1 MKIILLVTIIAL
13 ICSGAVF
20 AAEEI
25 TLSTFYPAPYGEYDE
40 LGVDSMAVGSGYAI
54 PAGDGDMVVQGN
66 VGIGTTALGA
76 YQLNVNGTFNC
87 AALSYTGGVL
97 ISSDE
102 RLKTNIYNLE
112 SVSDR
117 IMRLRG
123 VHFNW
128 KDSNRDKEDGLQ
140 IGFIAQELE
149 KEFPEL
155 VMENNGTMTA
165 YILVRDIYVDLTGAI
180 ERASWKGHPQA
191 EIAFNGLVQTRGLST
206 TEFIQRIFSYD
217 NVPNQLAGI
226 FFASDA
232 TGWELSKLKDHD
244 SLYNQEIHFRI
255 VNAGTDY
262 QREEVMFVLRGI
274 PLCCDLVHGQFIFLY
289 PGNPDGTTDHVW
301 LNPGW
306 MDPRDHTQYW
316 VPDCQDVD
324 ARR

>member
-1 MKIILLVTIIAL
+1 MKIIFLVTMIAL

-155 VMENNGTMTA
+155 VMENNEGIKYVRYGNFTA
-165 YILVRDIYVDLTGAI
+165 VLLEAFKEQQSQIEDL
-180 ERASWKGHPQA
+180 QA
-191 EIAFNGLVQTRGLST
+191 KVENL
-206 TEFIQRIFSYD
+206 E
-217 NVPNQLAGI
+217 
-226 FFASDA
+226 
-232 TGWELSKLKDHD
+232 SKVK
-244 SLYNQEIHFRI
+244 
-255 VNAGTDY
+255 
-262 QREEVMFVLRGI
+262 
-274 PLCCDLVHGQFIFLY
+274 
-289 PGNPDGTTDHVW
+289 
-301 LNPGW
+301 
-306 MDPRDHTQYW
+306 
-316 VPDCQDVD
+316 
-324 ARR
+324 